1 VKKQERI
8 VLLGAGNVAWHLA
21 RALHLLNVG
30 ETEYIVT
37 DIYSPSGVTAYDLA
51 SALGEGVH
59 STNDLDTLPQDA
71 DWYIFAVRDDAL
83 LELWTQLAHHTSG
96 TWLHTSGSRDLC
108 TMTKYHGHAGV
119 LYPLQTFSKGKVL
132 DFSSVPLYIEASNE
146 SSLAR
151 VETLAHSLSQEVHHA
166 SSEARVALHVAAVLS
181 CNFSNY
187 LIWLAEELLSAHQL
201 PSKALLPLLDEMI
214 EKLHH
219 LPAREAQTGPAQRG
233 DQTVIEQHLKLLHN
247 TPELEQLY
255 RLLSEGIRKRF
266 DLDNQ

>member
-1 VKKQERI
+1 MKKQERI

-96 TWLHTSGSRDLC
+96 TWLHTSGSSDLC
-108 TMTKYHGHAGV
+108 TMTKYHDHTGV

-146 SSLAR
+146 STLAR
-151 VETLAHSLSQEVHHA
+151 VEALAHSLSQEVHHA
-166 SSEARVALHVAAVLS
+166 SSKARMALHVAAVLS

-266 DLDNQ
+266 DLG

>member
-1 VKKQERI
+1 MKKQERI

-21 RALHLLNVG
+21 HALHLLNVG

-37 DIYSPSGVTAYDLA
+37 NIYSPSGVTAYDLA

-83 LELWTQLAHHTSG
+83 LELWTQLARHTSG
-96 TWLHTSGSRDLC
+96 TWLHTSGSTDLC
-108 TMTKYHGHAGV
+108 SMTKYHSSTGV

-132 DFSSVPLYIEASNE
+132 DFSSIPLYIEASNE
-146 SSLAR
+146 STLAR
-151 VETLAHSLSQEVHHA
+151 IETLAHSLSNEVHHA
-166 SSEARVALHVAAVLS
+166 SSEARMALHVAAVLS

-187 LIWLAEELLSAHQL
+187 LIMLAEELLSAHQL

-219 LPAREAQTGPAQRG
+219 LPAREAQTGPARRG
-233 DQTVIEQHLKLLHN
+233 DQMVIERHLKLLHN

-266 DLDNQ
+266 DLG